1 MTEILASLGGSIEPL
16 FADPA
21 TALFPVAV
29 GVSVTLT
36 VLLGLHVVRLARSP
50 VRRRLLQGAE
60 GGERRLSGA
69 GRVDRALAPVRAFIV
84 PKSDRELSS
93 IRTRLGHAGYRGDE
107 IVTVYY
113 ATRLLLLVVLAGV
126 CGGAMLALPG
136 PAGSETVLAAVFGC
150 LLGIVLPSHYLDRR
164 IKARRAEIV
173 NGFPDV
179 LDLIVA
185 CTEAGLGL
193 NDALQ
198 RVSRETERMFPVLSA
213 ELGLVNS
220 QIRAGVDRVE
230 ALRGLTQRTGLEEI
244 GGFVSMVSQSVR
256 FGTSIADT
264 LRIFA
269 EEFRDRR
276 MQRAEEQAAKV
287 GTKLIFPL
295 VLCIFPSF
303 FVVTVGPAAMSVVRV
318 FENFR

>member
-1 MTEILASLGGSIEPL
+1 MSLL
-16 FADPA
+16 
-21 TALFPVAV
+21 VM
-29 GVSVTLT
+29 
-36 VLLGLHVVRLARSP
+36 LGLYTMRTVTSP
-50 VRRRLLQGAE
+50 VRRRLLQTTE
-60 GGERRLSGA
+60 GDEKRTTRASQI
-69 GRVDRALAPVRAFIV
+69 DRYLAPVKAFIV
-84 PKSDRELSS
+84 PRRSKELNA
-93 IRTRLGHAGYRGDE
+93 IRLRLGYAGYRGDE

-113 ATRLLLLVVLAGV
+113 ALKLLLLVALAFTFGIAAFVWPETTSVEIIAGIAFGV
-126 CGGAMLALPG
+126 
-136 PAGSETVLAAVFGC
+136 S
-150 LLGIVLPSHYLDRR
+150 LGVVLPSYYLDQR

-193 NDALQ
+193 NDAIQ
-198 RVSRETERMFPVLSA
+198 RVSRETTLMYPVLSA

-230 ALRGLTQRTGLEEI
+230 ALHGLAQRIGLEEI
-244 GGFVSMVSQSVR
+244 NSFVSMVSQSIR

-303 FVVTVGPAAMSVVRV
+303 FVVTIGPAVISIARV
-318 FENFR
+318 FEQLR

>member
-1 MTEILASLGGSIEPL
+1 VAEYFLNLLHSIGLPFIDSTVL
-16 FADPA
+16 FA
-21 TALFPVAV
+21 VAV
-29 GVSVTLT
+29 GMSMTLL
-36 VLLGLHVVRLARSP
+36 VLLGLYAMRAVSNP
-50 VRRRLLQGAE
+50 VRRRVLQTTE
-60 GGERRLSGA
+60 GDEKRTSRASKI
-69 GRVDRALAPVRAFIV
+69 DRYLAPVKAFIV
-84 PKSDRELSS
+84 PTRSKELTA
-93 IRTRLGHAGYRGDE
+93 IRTRLVYAGYRGDE

-113 ATRLLLLVVLAGV
+113 ALKLLLLVVLAVV
-126 CGGAMLALPG
+126 CGIALFFWPGSTSVGIIAAMA
-136 PAGSETVLAAVFGC
+136 FGVS
-150 LLGIVLPSHYLDRR
+150 LGVVLPSYYLDRI

-193 NDALQ
+193 NDAIQ
-198 RVSRETERMFPVLSA
+198 RVSRETTLMFPVLST

-230 ALRGLTQRTGLEEI
+230 ALHGLAQRIGLEEI
-244 GGFVSMVSQSVR
+244 NSFVSMVSQSVR

-303 FVVTVGPAAMSVVRV
+303 FVVTIGPAVISIARV
-318 FENFR
+318 FEQLR

>member
-1 MTEILASLGGSIEPL
+1 MAENFFNTLLSTGLPAADSTVRFALAAGMSMTFL
-16 FADPA
+16 
-21 TALFPVAV
+21 
-29 GVSVTLT
+29 
-36 VLLGLHVVRLARSP
+36 VLLGMYIMKIVSNP
-50 VRRRLLQGAE
+50 VRRRVLQIGE
-60 GGERRLSGA
+60 GDEKKTSRAIRIDRSLSSFK
-69 GRVDRALAPVRAFIV
+69 AFIV
-84 PKSDRELSS
+84 PRSSKELSA
-93 IRTRLGHAGYRGDE
+93 IRTRLGYAGFRGDE
-107 IVTVYY
+107 VITVYY
-113 ATRLLLLVVLAGV
+113 AMKLFLLVVLAGI
-126 CGGAMLALPG
+126 CGVMSYAWPG
-136 PAGSETVLAAVFGC
+136 SSSIEITASMTFGC
-150 LLGIVLPSHYLDRR
+150 FLGIVLPSYYLDRR
-164 IKARRAEIV
+164 IKHRRAEIV

-193 NDALQ
+193 NDAIQ
-198 RVSRETERMFPVLSA
+198 RVSRETTLMFPVLSA

-230 ALRGLTQRTGLEEI
+230 ALHGLAQRTGIEEI
-244 GGFVSMVSQSVR
+244 KGFVSMVSQSVR
-256 FGTSIADT
+256 FGTSVAET

-303 FVVTVGPAAMSVVRV
+303 FVVTIGPAVISVVRV
-318 FENFR
+318 FEQLR

>member
-1 MTEILASLGGSIEPL
+1 MEPL
-16 FADPA
+16 FGD
-21 TALFPVAV
+21 TALFSMAV
-29 GVSVTLT
+29 GISVTLSL
-36 VLLGLHVVRLARSP
+36 LLGLHVARVAKSP
-50 VRRRLLQGAE
+50 VRRRLLQSSE

-69 GRVDRALAPVRAFIV
+69 GRIDRALAPLRAIIV
-84 PKSDRELSS
+84 PRSDKELSA
-93 IRTRLGHAGYRGDE
+93 IRLRLGYAGYRGDE

-113 ATRLLLLVVLAGV
+113 ASRLLSLVALAILF
-126 CGGAMLALPG
+126 GGAVLALPG
-136 PAGSETVLAAVFGC
+136 PTGAEAVPASAFGC
-150 LLGIVLPSHYLDRR
+150 FLGIVLPSYLLDRQ
-164 IKARRAEIV
+164 IKARRVEIV
-173 NGFPDV
+173 NAFPDV

-185 CTEAGLGL
+185 CTEAGLSL

-198 RVSRETERMFPVLSA
+198 RVSRETARMFPVLSDEIA
-213 ELGLVNS
+213 LVNS

-230 ALRGLTQRTGLEEI
+230 ALRGLSQRTGLEEI
-244 GGFVSMVSQSVR
+244 NGFVSMVSQSVR

-303 FVVTVGPAAMSVVRV
+303 FVVTVGPAALSVLRV
-318 FENFR
+318 FETFR

>member
-1 MTEILASLGGSIEPL
+1 MSMTLL
-16 FADPA
+16 
-21 TALFPVAV
+21 
-29 GVSVTLT
+29 
-36 VLLGLHVVRLARSP
+36 VLLGLYTIKAMSNP
-50 VRRRLLQGAE
+50 VRRRVLQIADDTE
-60 GGERRLSGA
+60 KRTSRA
-69 GRVDRALAPVRAFIV
+69 CHIDRSLAPIKAFIV
-84 PKSDRELSS
+84 PRHGKKLSA
-93 IRTRLGHAGYRGDE
+93 IRSRLISAGYRGDE
-107 IVTVYY
+107 TVTVYY
-113 ATRLLLLVVLAGV
+113 ALKLLLLVVLAIAFGTVASVWPGFRGV
-126 CGGAMLALPG
+126 EIVAAM
-136 PAGSETVLAAVFGC
+136 TFGVS
-150 LLGIVLPSHYLDRR
+150 LGVVLPSYYIDKK

-193 NDALQ
+193 NDAIQ
-198 RVSRETERMFPVLSA
+198 RVSRETTHMSPVLST

-230 ALRGLTQRTGLEEI
+230 ALHGLAQRTGLEEI
-244 GGFVSMVSQSVR
+244 NGFVSMVSQSVR

-303 FVVTVGPAAMSVVRV
+303 FVVTIGPAVLSVVRV
-318 FENFR
+318 FEQMH